1 MDDKLVNGI
10 DAQDILDD
18 TESLVDKLIK
28 RKRKWTGVAVF
39 WFIIWLLI
47 LMYMFWL
54 GFFHQDT
61 VKSPQPTPVTTEE
74 PTSTP
79 EPDPTPTSESIEV
92 YEYNLK
98 SVGVSTPFTDS
109 LISQGSSNPTFT

>member
-74 PTSTP
+74 PT
-79 EPDPTPTSESIEV
+79 PTPESIEV

-98 SVGVSTPFTDS
+98 SVGLSTPFTDS
-109 LISQGSSNPTFT
+109 L